1 MNQQLLFETIKQY
14 VLESGTLAQELQS
27 VAQAE
32 LKDDDSYVTQVDTQL
47 SNLAFQRFGELLPEN
62 RIISEERLDY
72 FDEFAQSSDVFV
84 VIDPIDGTRNFF
96 HQIPIYGI
104 SVGVFKD
111 KKPWMGVVG
120 FPGLNEIF
128 SFDSNV
134 VEFGKGVW
142 SSSDQD
148 KKTISLEAHTLDRV
162 QLNKN
167 QTMLITNSF
176 SRNHRWSYDVCTWM
190 QTGCAAANACWPVLG
205 RGIGTIMT
213 DHVWDFAGGW
223 PMLQAL
229 GFELRGAFSGQLM
242 DSFSLDWFDSKTLL
256 LKEPVIASLPRFY
269 DQLKQGV
276 TSL

>member
-1 MNQQLLFETIKQY
+1 MNQQLLFQTIQQY
-14 VLESGTLAQELQS
+14 VIDSGSIAQELQS
-27 VAQAE
+27 AAQAE

-47 SNLAFQRFGELLPEN
+47 SNLAFQRFGALLPEN
-62 RIISEERLDY
+62 RIISEERLDF

-96 HQIPIYGI
+96 HQIPLYGI

-120 FPGLNEIF
+120 FPGLNEMF
-128 SFDSNV
+128 SYDGSVGTFA
-134 VEFGKGVW
+134 KGIW
-142 SSSDQD
+142 SSSDLD
-148 KKTISLEAHTLDRV
+148 KKTINLEAHTLNRV

-167 QTMLITNSF
+167 QTMLITNSY

-223 PMLQAL
+223 PLLQAM

-242 DSFSLDWFDSKTLL
+242 DTFTLEWFDSKTLL
-256 LKEPVIASLPRFY
+256 LKEPVIASLPRFFG
-269 DQLKQGV
+269 QLKIGV
-276 TSL
+276 LS